1 MALSIIFRIGIRE
14 SSLIYSSYLV
24 PDHGA
29 RERYSLST
37 NVNTPLFQVYPLKT
51 SNSAGALVNVVP
63 MIYISCEE
71 IHCPAIPP
79 KSKHVSKW

>member
-1 MALSIIFRIGIRE
+1 MALSIIVRIGIRE
-14 SSLIYSSYLV
+14 SSLISGSYFV
-24 PDHGA
+24 PNNGA

-37 NVNTPLFQVYPLKT
+37 NVNTPLFQVYPLQN
-51 SNSAGALVNVVP
+51 SNGAGALVNAVP

-71 IHCPAIPP
+71 IHGPAIPP